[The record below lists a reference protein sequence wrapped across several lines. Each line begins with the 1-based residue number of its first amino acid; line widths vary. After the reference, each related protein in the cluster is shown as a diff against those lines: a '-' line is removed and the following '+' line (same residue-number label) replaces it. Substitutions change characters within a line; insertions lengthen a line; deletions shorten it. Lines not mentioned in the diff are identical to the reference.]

1 MTSKQVVEQML
12 ARIEG
17 DNWHHREGLKDT
29 PERVAKSWTELFSG
43 YLTNP
48 IDLLATTFESSGY
61 DQMIVVKDIEFFS
74 FCEHHILPFFGHV
87 HIAYIPQGRV
97 VGLSKLA
104 RLVECFGRRLQIQE
118 KLTKQIA
125 DAIWQTLAPKG
136 CAVVVE
142 AKHSCM
148 LARGVQKK
156 DSTMVTSALH
166 GVLKE
171 NAEARAE
178 FLSLVREK

>member
-1 MTSKQVVEQML
+1 MNSKEVVEKML
-12 ARIEG
+12 EQIEG
-17 DNWHHREGLKDT
+17 INWDKREGLKDT
-29 PERVAKSWTELFSG
+29 PARVAKSWTELFAG
-43 YLTNP
+43 YRMDARDVLG
-48 IDLLATTFESSGY
+48 TTFEAKGY

-87 HIAYIPQGRV
+87 HIAYVPQGSV

-104 RLVECFGRRLQIQE
+104 RLVECFARRLQIQE
-118 KLTKQIA
+118 MLTKEIA
-125 DAIWQTLAPKG
+125 DAIWRVLEPKG
-136 CAVVVE
+136 CAVIVE